1 MYSVVSPLLG
11 RVDLDRAAD
20 HRTDETWLAQAW
32 STGLV
37 MMLTDEGEVP
47 ITEAA
52 DGPHVQWRESSSV
65 DQTIDRVLLGIF
77 DDRARFMVNGRRDIK
92 ADGWQDL
99 RGVGVQLPEVE
110 ASFFV
115 EALGIS
121 NWHRT
126 HRHCPRCGA
135 PTRYVEAG
143 WSTECTADQSRHFP
157 RTDPAVIMLV
167 NDGADRC
174 VLGRQAAWPEG
185 RFSILAGFVE
195 PGETAEQ
202 AVRREVA
209 EEVGLT
215 VTDVRYVGSQP
226 WPFPASLML
235 GYVATVTGSEQIV
248 RADGEIAEAAWFS
261 KDDIRQ
267 QRGMQM
273 LPNELS
279 IAYHIINGWISGE
292 LDA

>member
-1 MYSVVSPLLG
+1 MYSIVSPLLG
-11 RVDLDRAAD
+11 RVDLDRAAE
-20 HRTDETWLAQAW
+20 HRSDDEWLQTAW
-32 STGLV
+32 ESALV
-37 MMLTDEGEVP
+37 MVLTDKSEVP
-47 ITEAA
+47 ITEGP
-52 DGPHVQWRESSSV
+52 DGPSVQWRESATV
-65 DQTIDRVLLGIF
+65 DANVDRVLLGRYE
-77 DDRARFMVNGRRDIK
+77 DRARFVVGGRRDIK

-99 RGVGVQLPEVE
+99 RGVGDQLPEVDAGFFAE
-110 ASFFV
+110 AV
-115 EALGIS
+115 GIT
-121 NWHRT
+121 NWHRS
-126 HRHCPRCGA
+126 HQHCPRCGA
-135 PTRYVEAG
+135 PTRYIEAG

-167 NDGADRC
+167 HDGADRC
-174 VLGRQAAWPEG
+174 VLGRQEAWPEG

-209 EEVGLT
+209 EEVGLS

-235 GYVATVTGSEQIV
+235 GYVATVTGSEEIV

-273 LPNELS
+273 LPNGLS
-279 IAYHIINGWISGE
+279 IAYHIINGWITGE
-292 LDA
+292 LDQ